1 VSSSHTSGTE
11 SVARFKFKRTLE
23 QLARKE
29 GRGTELISLYVPPD
43 RKIHEALGQLR
54 EELGTAT
61 NIKSR
66 TTRQNV
72 EAAIERTSQR
82 LRLFKEPPP
91 TGLVIFCGA
100 IPQNGAGSEKM
111 EVYTLIPP
119 EPITVGFYRC
129 DARFHVEPLLALVA
143 EKDTY
148 GILVI
153 DGTEAVVATLKGRR
167 VEIIKSFTSGIP
179 GKSRAGGQSARRFER
194 IREQVTNDYYKR
206 VGQHINEIMLKIPD
220 LKGII
225 IGGPGPTKYVFEEG
239 EYMQYTL
246 KKKVLSLIDTSY
258 TSDAGVEEVV
268 EKSNDILKGVRYNEE
283 KQLVQKF
290 LYELGHETGK
300 AAFGEQKVQEYLEK
314 GIVEMILISEKLE
327 GERLLMKCKNCGN
340 TEEFRGTR
348 FEAHAAT
355 TELATR
361 PCKNCGK
368 PLLEVIDHADIID
381 SFLDYAEK
389 AGTKVE
395 VISEETEEGRI
406 LRDSFGKIAAI
417 LRYGAN

>member
-1 VSSSHTSGTE
+1 MPGPD

-23 QLARKE
+23 QLAKKE

-43 RKIHEALGQLR
+43 RKIHEVLGQLR
-54 EELGTAT
+54 EELGTAV

-66 TTRQNV
+66 TTRNNV
-72 EAAIERTSQR
+72 QDGIERTMQR
-82 LRLFKEPPP
+82 LKLFKEPPP
-91 TGLVIFCGA
+91 TGLVIFAGA

-111 EVYTLIPP
+111 ETYTLIPP
-119 EPITVGFYRC
+119 EPIIVGFYRC

-143 EKDTY
+143 DKDTY

-167 VEIIKSFTSGIP
+167 VEILKTFTSGTP

-194 IREQVTNDYYKR
+194 IREQVINDYYKR
-206 VGQHINEIMLKIPD
+206 VGQHFNEMMLEIPD

-239 EYMQYTL
+239 EYLQYTL

-258 TSDAGVEEVV
+258 TSEAGVEEVV
-268 EKSNDILKGVRYNEE
+268 EKSSEILKGVRYGEE

-300 AAFGEQKVQEYLEK
+300 AAFGER
-314 GIVEMILISEKLE
+314 IVL
-327 GERLLMKCKNCGN
+327 KCKNCGN
-340 TEEFRGTR
+340 IEEFRGTR
-348 FEAHAAT
+348 YEAHAVIN
-355 TELATR
+355 ELATR
-361 PCKNCGK
+361 LCKNCGK
-368 PLLEVIDHADIID
+368 PMLESTDHGDIID
-381 SFLDYAEK
+381 SFLEYAEK
-389 AGTKVE
+389 SASKVE
-395 VISEETEEGRI
+395 VISEETEEGRM
-406 LRDSFGKIAAI
+406 LRDSFGKVAAV

>member
-1 VSSSHTSGTE
+1 MSGAD

-43 RKIHEALGQLR
+43 RKIHEVLGQLR

-72 EAAIERTSQR
+72 QDAIERTSQR

-91 TGLVIFCGA
+91 TGLVIFVGA
-100 IPQNGAGSEKM
+100 IPQNGPGSEKM
-111 EVYTLIPP
+111 ETFTLIPP

-143 EKDTY
+143 DKDTY

-153 DGTEAVVATLKGRR
+153 DGQEAVTATLTGRR
-167 VEIIKSFTSGIP
+167 VEILKSYTSGTP

-194 IREQVTNDYYKR
+194 IREQMTVEFYKR
-206 VGQHINEIMLKIPD
+206 VGQHFNEMMLAIPD

-225 IGGPGPTKYVFEEG
+225 IGGPGPTKYVWEEG
-239 EYMQYTL
+239 EYLQYML
-246 KKKVLSLIDTSY
+246 KKKVLSIIDTSY

-268 EKSNDILKGVRYNEE
+268 EKSADILKGVRYKEE
-283 KQLVQKF
+283 KQYVQKF

-300 AAFGEQKVQEYLEK
+300 AAYGEKKVQEYLEK
-314 GIVEMILISEKLE
+314 GIVDTLLISEKLE
-327 GERLLMKCKNCGN
+327 GDRLLFKCKTCGN
-340 TEEFRGTR
+340 IEEFRGTR
-348 FEAHAAT
+348 YETHAVK

-361 PCKNCGK
+361 PCIKCHNAT
-368 PLLEVIDHADIID
+368 LEVTEESDIID

-389 AGTKVE
+389 AATSVE
-395 VISEETEEGRI
+395 MISEETEEGRM
-406 LRDSFGKIAAI
+406 LRDSFGKVAAV

>member
-1 VSSSHTSGTE
+1 MPGPD

-23 QLARKE
+23 QLAKKE

-43 RKIHEALGQLR
+43 RKIHEVLGQLR
-54 EELGTAT
+54 EELGTAV

-66 TTRQNV
+66 TTRNNV
-72 EAAIERTSQR
+72 QDGIERTMQR
-82 LRLFKEPPP
+82 LKLFKEPPP
-91 TGLVIFCGA
+91 TGLVIFAGA

-111 EVYTLIPP
+111 ETYTLIPP
-119 EPITVGFYRC
+119 EPIIVGFYRC

-143 EKDTY
+143 DKDTY

-167 VEIIKSFTSGIP
+167 VEILKTFTSGTP

-194 IREQVTNDYYKR
+194 IREQVINDYYKR
-206 VGQHINEIMLKIPD
+206 VGQHFNEMMLEIPD

-239 EYMQYTL
+239 EYLQYTL

-258 TSDAGVEEVV
+258 TSEAGVEEVV
-268 EKSNDILKGVRYNEE
+268 EKSSEILKGVRYGEE

-300 AAFGEQKVQEYLEK
+300 AAFGEKEVQEYLEK
-314 GIVEMILISEKLE
+314 GIVDMLLISEKLE
-327 GERLLMKCKNCGN
+327 GERVVLKCKNCGN
-340 TEEFRGTR
+340 IEEFRGTR
-348 FEAHAAT
+348 YEAHAVMN
-355 TELATR
+355 ELATR

-368 PLLEVIDHADIID
+368 PMLEATDHGDIID
-381 SFLDYAEK
+381 SFLEYAEK
-389 AGTKVE
+389 SASKVE
-395 VISEETEEGRI
+395 VISEETEEGRM
-406 LRDSFGKIAAI
+406 LRDSFGKVAAI

>member
-1 VSSSHTSGTE
+1 MSATD
-11 SVARFKFKRTLE
+11 SVAQFKFKRTLE
-23 QLARKE
+23 QLGKKE

-43 RKIHEALGQLR
+43 RKIHEALAQLR

-66 TTRQNV
+66 STRQNV
-72 EAAIERTSQR
+72 QDAIERTSQR

-91 TGLVIFCGA
+91 TGLVIFVGA

-111 EVYTLIPP
+111 ETYTLIPP

-153 DGTEAVVATLKGRR
+153 DGTEAIAATLKGRR
-167 VEIIKSFTSGIP
+167 VEILKSFTSGTP

-194 IREQVTNDYYKR
+194 IREQVTIEYYKR
-206 VGQHINEIMLKIPD
+206 VGQHFNEMMLGIPD

-225 IGGPGPTKYVFEEG
+225 IGGPGPTKYVWEEG
-239 EYMQYTL
+239 EYLQYTL
-246 KKKVLSLIDTSY
+246 KKKVLSIIDTSY
-258 TSDAGVEEVV
+258 TSEAGVEEVV
-268 EKSNDILKGVRYNEE
+268 EKSSEVLKGVRYQEE

-300 AAFGEQKVQEYLEK
+300 AAFGEKKVQGYLEK
-314 GIVEMILISEKLE
+314 GIVDTLLISEKLE
-327 GERLLMKCKNCGN
+327 GDRLELKCKNCGN
-340 TEEFRGTR
+340 VEEFRGTKY
-348 FEAHAAT
+348 ETHAVKMG
-355 TELATR
+355 LATR
-361 PCKNCGK
+361 ACSNCGK
-368 PLLEVIDHADIID
+368 LTLEVSAENDIID
-381 SFLDYAEK
+381 SFLDFAEK
-389 AGTKVE
+389 AATRVE
-395 VISEETEEGRI
+395 MISEETEEGRM
-406 LRDSFGKIAAI
+406 LRDSFGKVAAV

>member
-1 VSSSHTSGTE
+1 MPSSD
-11 SVARFKFKRTLE
+11 SVARFKFRRTLE

-43 RKIHEALGQLR
+43 RRVYEVLSQLR
-54 EELGTAT
+54 EEAGTAE

-66 TTRQNV
+66 STRQNV
-72 EAAIERTSQR
+72 QDAIERVSQR

-91 TGLVIFCGA
+91 TGLVMFAGA
-100 IPQNGAGSEKM
+100 IPQNGFGSEKM
-111 EVYTLIPP
+111 EIYTLIPP

-129 DARFHVEPLLALVA
+129 DARFHVEPLLQLVV

-167 VEIIKSFTSGIP
+167 VDIVDTFTSGIP

-206 VGQHINEIMLKIPD
+206 VGEHFNEIMAKAPD

-225 IGGPGPTKYVFEEG
+225 IGGPGPTKYVWAEG
-239 EYMQYTL
+239 DHINYML
-246 KKKVLSLIDTSY
+246 KKKVLSIIDTSY
-258 TSDAGVEEVV
+258 TSEAGVEEVV
-268 EKSNDILKGVRYNEE
+268 EKSNEILKGVRYNEE

-300 AAFGEQKVQEYLEK
+300 SAFGEKDVQRFLEN
-314 GIVEMILISEKLE
+314 GVVESLLISERLE
-327 GERLLMKCKNCGN
+327 GVRLVLKCKNCGN
-340 TEEFRGTR
+340 NEEFRGSKY
-348 FEAHAAT
+348 EADAT
-355 TELATR
+355 KTQLTTQ
-361 PCKNCGK
+361 PCKKCGK
-368 PLLEVIDHADIID
+368 TNMEPEQENDIID
-381 SFLDYAEK
+381 NFLELAEK
-389 AGTKVE
+389 AGTTVE
-395 VISEETEEGRI
+395 VISEETEEGRM
-406 LRDSFGKIAAI
+406 LRDSFGKVAAV
-417 LRYGAN
+417 LRYAVNK

>member
-1 VSSSHTSGTE
+1 MPGPD

-23 QLARKE
+23 QLAKKE

-43 RKIHEALGQLR
+43 RKIHEVLGQLR
-54 EELGTAT
+54 EELGTAV

-66 TTRQNV
+66 TTRNNV
-72 EAAIERTSQR
+72 QDGIERTMQR
-82 LRLFKEPPP
+82 LKLFKEPPP
-91 TGLVIFCGA
+91 TGLVIFAGA

-111 EVYTLIPP
+111 ETYTLIPP
-119 EPITVGFYRC
+119 EPIIVGFYRC

-143 EKDTY
+143 DKDTY

-167 VEIIKSFTSGIP
+167 VEILKTFTSGTP

-194 IREQVTNDYYKR
+194 IREQVIND
-206 VGQHINEIMLKIPD
+206 
-220 LKGII
+220 
-225 IGGPGPTKYVFEEG
+225 GPGPTKYVFEEG
-239 EYMQYTL
+239 EFLQYTL

-258 TSDAGVEEVV
+258 TSEAGVEEVV
-268 EKSNDILKGVRYNEE
+268 EKSGEILKGVRYGEE

-300 AAFGEQKVQEYLEK
+300 AAFGEKKVQEYLEK
-314 GIVEMILISEKLE
+314 GLVDMLLISEKLE
-327 GERLLMKCKNCGN
+327 GERIVLKCKNCGN
-340 TEEFRGTR
+340 IEEFRGTR
-348 FEAHAAT
+348 YEAHAVVN
-355 TELATR
+355 ELATR

-368 PLLEVIDHADIID
+368 PMLDATDHGDIID
-381 SFLDYAEK
+381 SFLEYAEK
-389 AGTKVE
+389 SASKVE
-395 VISEETEEGRI
+395 VISEETEEGRM
-406 LRDSFGKIAAI
+406 LRDSFGKVAAI

>member
-1 VSSSHTSGTE
+1 MPSTSSSD
-11 SVARFKFKRTLE
+11 SVARFRFNRTLD
-23 QLARKE
+23 QLAKKE
-29 GRGTELISLYVPPD
+29 GRGTELISLYVPPNQ
-43 RKIHEALGQLR
+43 RIHEVIANLR
-54 EELGTAT
+54 EELGTAV

-72 EAAIERTSQR
+72 QDAIERVSQR

-91 TGLVIFCGA
+91 TGLVIFAGA
-100 IPQNGAGSEKM
+100 IPQNGPGSEKM
-111 EVYTLIPP
+111 ETYTLIPP

-194 IREQVTNDYYKR
+194 IREGVTHDYYKR
-206 VGQHINEIMLKIPD
+206 VGQHFNDIMTQVPD

-239 EYMQYTL
+239 EYLQYTL

-258 TSDAGVEEVV
+258 TSEAGVEEVV
-268 EKSNDILKGVRYNEE
+268 EKSNEILKGVRYNDE

-290 LYELGHETGK
+290 LYEMGHETGK
-300 AAFGEQKVQEYLEK
+300 GAYGEKDVQKYLEK
-314 GIVEMILISEKLE
+314 GIV
-327 GERLLMKCKNCGN
+327 
-340 TEEFRGTR
+340 
-348 FEAHAAT
+348 
-355 TELATR
+355 
-361 PCKNCGK
+361 
-368 PLLEVIDHADIID
+368 
-381 SFLDYAEK
+381 
-389 AGTKVE
+389 
-395 VISEETEEGRI
+395 
-406 LRDSFGKIAAI
+406 
-417 LRYGAN
+417 